1 MDKLFRTKNKLWQA
15 IQSNLLFIGIVELL
29 IYNVGLAIKYR
40 VQASVDPFTPIVGD
54 DFGIYYNANF
64 WIIIPILLTLL
75 FMYVT
80 CPGALRIFTD
90 GTLGRKLKSLGKGLL
105 LGFLFLGLETAI
117 VAATGTATFTFNRFS
132 FWLIPVI
139 IPLFI
144 QCSAEEIL
152 LRGYVLSV
160 VGEKHKWDTVC
171 FVSGT
176 LFIFHHIV
184 NMEYYGFNT
193 MFCLNVFLL
202 GVAFCLFVW
211 DEGNFWIVCGIHT
224 AWNYVQS
231 YLFSTSNS
239 GDPYSIGLFL
249 GKLNGGNMFY
259 EATYGYEGAVT
270 TTVLM
275 VVLIS
280 ILIYRLHK
288 KGQLKDTMSIFP
300 ADETAGEAKHFSHC

>member
-1 MDKLFRTKNKLWQA
+1 MKGTIMDTLFRTKNKLWQDV
-15 IQSNLLFIGIVELL
+15 QSNLLFIGVVELL
-29 IYNVGLAIKYR
+29 IYNVGLSIKYK
-40 VQASVDPFTPIVGD
+40 VQALANPFVPIVGEQ
-54 DFGIYYNANF
+54 FGIYYNSNF

-75 FMYVT
+75 FMYLT

-90 GTLGRKLKSLGKGLL
+90 GTLGQKLTSLGKGLL
-105 LGFLFLGLETAI
+105 LGALFLGLETAL
-117 VAATGTATFTFNRFS
+117 VALSGTATFSFNQFS

-160 VGEKHKWDTVC
+160 VGEKHSWDTVC

-184 NMEYYGFNT
+184 NMEYYGFNA

-231 YLFSTSNS
+231 YLFSTSINS
-239 GDPYSIGLFL
+239 DPNSIGMFL
-249 GKLNGGNMFY
+249 GQVSGGNAFY
-259 EATYGYEGAVT
+259 EATYGYEGALT

-275 VVLIS
+275 VVLIAV
-280 ILIYRLHK
+280 LVYRLHK

-300 ADETAGEAKHFSHC
+300 AEETAGEA